1 MLKINPTLNPN
12 VIKSYQ
18 LTRPSVEKGKAV
30 EKRDELSLSKEA
42 LSFSKALAEARDA
55 IEFRTTEEKAHI
67 AGIKQAIS
75 QGQYRVD
82 SNLIAAR
89 IMDDLGI

>member
-12 VIKSYQ
+12 VLKAYQ
-18 LTRPSVEKGKAV
+18 ASKPGINKNKPA
-30 EKRDELSLSKEA
+30 EKRDEFSLSKEA
-42 LSFSKALAEARDA
+42 LSFSKALAEAKDA

-67 AGIKQAIS
+67 AGLKQAINN
-75 QGQYRVD
+75 GQYRVD

-89 IMDDLGI
+89 IMDDLGL